1 MIYLVDMNIYL
12 GKERDELIMNINDKV
27 LNV

>member
-12 GKERDELIMNINDKV
+12 GKERNELIMSINDKV